1 MRHFNKQKVMCAV
14 FITLHLS
21 CDVFLLS
28 SLAFHIL
35 IFSSDYKAN
44 WNQTLQELC
53 LWGPLQIFI
62 LNLYLTR
69 KMAAMGNSLS
79 KISLSC
85 TFSGVWF
92 YFSPLFCLHSIE
104 RFPSKFV
111 SIAEV
116 NRRFIDILLCLGSI
130 LNVFH
135 NKIQCILNIL

>member
-1 MRHFNKQKVMCAV
+1 MRHFNKQKV
-14 FITLHLS
+14 TLHLS
-21 CDVFLLS
+21 CDVFPLS
-28 SLAFHIL
+28 SVAFHIL

-79 KISLSC
+79 NISLSC

-116 NRRFIDILLCLGSI
+116 NSWFIDILLCLGSI